1 MALVCTQADLVGTSN
16 KVEACTR
23 SKLAR
28 GLLAT
33 MLLHGRL
40 MVDASRLRRGGGLR
54 RAAAVLPAT

>member
-1 MALVCTQADLVGTSN
+1 MALVCTQAGLGGTSN
-16 KVEACTR
+16 KEACTR

-33 MLLHGRL
+33 MLLHGHL
-40 MVDASRLRRGGGLR
+40 MVDASRLRRGSGLH